1 MASASSL
8 TLRVLRF
15 ALPIGILAYLFHS
28 MDAHQW
34 EALKSQPKDFPLLAA
49 ALGVALL
56 AISLS
61 FLRWAVLVR
70 CLGIPLHLIEAFRLG
85 AIGFLLSFVSAGS
98 VGGDLF
104 KAIFLAGRA
113 KGQRVEAVASVAV
126 DRVLGLH
133 GLLVVG
139 AIALS
144 LVSIDSSSGPLL
156 ILRHGAVT
164 GAAVVSGLLL
174 ALVVGGRRLQ
184 SQLQGIERYPALGRI
199 FHRVADPLTVFHSRP
214 WALVA
219 GVAISLSVHTLLTV
233 SLYLIARALYSAPP
247 TLAEHF
253 LIAPAA
259 LLASALPIT
268 PAGLGVFEAAF
279 EQLYRWVPEPDT
291 AASGTLV
298 ALTFEVVRVVIA
310 GIGIIFYWTAG
321 SEVRRSLDQAEAIDS
336 SEGI

>member
-1 MASASSL
+1 MKSLGTL
-8 TLRVLRF
+8 TLRFLRF
-15 ALPIGILAYLFHS
+15 ALPIAILAYLFYR
-28 MDAHQW
+28 MDAEQW
-34 EALKSQPKDFPLLAA
+34 EALKSQPKNIPLLIA

-61 FLRWAVLVR
+61 FLRWGVLVR
-70 CLGIPLHLIEAFRLG
+70 CLGIRLHLVEAFRLG

-113 KGQRVEAVASVAV
+113 KGQALEAVASVAV

-144 LVSIDSSSGPLL
+144 LVRIEPSNEPLL
-156 ILRHGAVT
+156 IVRHGAIWGAVIVT
-164 GAAVVSGLLL
+164 IILL
-174 ALVVGGRRLQ
+174 ALVGGGRRLQ
-184 SQLQGIERYPALGRI
+184 AQLQGIERYPTLGRI
-199 FHRVADPLTVFHSRP
+199 FHRVADPLSVFHSHP
-214 WALVA
+214 WALAA
-219 GVAISLSVHTLLTV
+219 GVVISLTIHTLLTT
-233 SLYLIARALYSAPP
+233 SLYLIARGLYSAPP

-279 EQLYRWVPEPDT
+279 EQLYHWVPEPDT
-291 AASGTLV
+291 DASGTLV
-298 ALTFEVVRVVIA
+298 ALTFEVVRLVLA
-310 GIGIIFYWTAG
+310 GIGIIFYWTAE
-321 SEVRRSLDQAEAIDS
+321 SEVRRSLTQAEAAGTA
-336 SEGI
+336 EAV